1 MIHCSSSSNRDV
13 DTDAEFM
20 AGTNATALNA
30 ANEIVIPEP
39 TIDTRSAVDGS
50 YSNGSAFIANTKSET
65 IVTPQGVK
73 DGDK

>member
-1 MIHCSSSSNRDV
+1 MINANSSSNRDV
-13 DTDAEFM
+13 DTDDEFM
-20 AGTNATALNA
+20 AGTNAAALNE
-30 ANEIVIPEP
+30 ANEIIIPTP